1 MALMLGKIKG
11 KRRRRQ
17 QRKRRLDSITDSVD
31 VSLSKLRELVM
42 DREAWRATVHGAAE
56 SVRTERL
63 NNKARSPG
71 PLMLRR
77 PDLPKAFWERVFE
90 DRVREKGRWALDLL
104 VDILLI
110 G

>member
-1 MALMLGKIKG
+1 M
-11 KRRRRQ
+11 RW
-17 QRKRRLDSITDSVD
+17 LDGITDSMD
-31 VSLSKLRELVM
+31 MSLGKLRELVM
-42 DREAWRATVHGAAE
+42 DREAWSATVHGAAE

>member
-1 MALMLGKIKG
+1 MQGKIEG
-11 KRRRRQ
+11 R
-17 QRKRRLDSITDSVD
+17 RKRGQQNIRQLNGIPDSMDM
-31 VSLSKLRELVM
+31 SLSKHQEFVM
-42 DREAWRATVHGAAE
+42 HREACHATVHGAAE